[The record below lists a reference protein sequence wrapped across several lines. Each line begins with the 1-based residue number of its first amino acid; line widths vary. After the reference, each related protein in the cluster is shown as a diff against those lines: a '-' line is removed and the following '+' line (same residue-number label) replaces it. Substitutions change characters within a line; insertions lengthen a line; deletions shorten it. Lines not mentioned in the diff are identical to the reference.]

1 MKKWLIF
8 AAICLGVLAIC
19 ALIWF
24 VFPLVAIA
32 DVRPF
37 ASVWLRLA
45 LVLLTLTIFSG
56 VYALKYYRG
65 RKASA
70 ALAAEIAK
78 TEPSETD
85 SDAKQLADKMADAL
99 KTLKTS
105 SRAKGDFL
113 YELPWYIII
122 GPPGAGKTTAL
133 LNSGLKFAVT
143 GAKDRKP
150 ISGVGGT
157 RYCDWWFTEDAVLID
172 TAGRYTTQDSDA
184 GSDRKSWLSFLDLLK
199 KNRPL
204 QPINGVMI
212 GISLADLM
220 TLPEAELAS
229 HCIAVRKRLS
239 ELHDRLAVDFP
250 VYVIFTKADLVNG
263 FNEFFGSLG
272 EQRRRMVWGA
282 TFKVKNKAENK
293 VSEAGD
299 EFDLLMDRLN
309 QEMADRLQ
317 EEGDPLSRA
326 RIFGFPSQM
335 AVVKPAVINFLN
347 QIFEPTRYQTDI
359 PLRGFYFTSGTQEGT
374 PIDRLL
380 GAMSGAF
387 QNAAPQPAMSG
398 RGKSYFLGDLLTKV
412 IFGEAGWVSTNRSAQ
427 QRSRA
432 LAYAGYG
439 AVALVTVA
447 MLGLW
452 GLSYF
457 YNTQLISATDR
468 GVIKYV
474 QAAKDVLIEDPVSDT
489 DFVKPMSLL
498 DMLLYLPAGYATRD
512 TPEEPVGTLGL
523 SQKDTLLAASTVAYQ
538 TALDRMLRSRLVL
551 YVEKQLEANQDNP
564 IFLYEALKVYL
575 MLGRYEGAPIDKE
588 LIVSWM
594 SNQWDATQGA
604 ANVKARTEFLGHVEN
619 MLALDNGGGVDVPL
633 NGPLVEQAQRIIAR
647 MSIADRAYLLLKSEA
662 SSEDGGDWNAV
673 EAGGPETRTVFETQD
688 GTELESVKVA
698 RFYTYFGFHELFL
711 GKMNDVAD
719 QLEDERWVL
728 GKLGEQTAITAQV
741 KSLGP
746 DLVQTYTADFIKA
759 WTGALDKLRLK
770 PLSAD
775 KADYAILDALTGPTS
790 PLEGL
795 LHSVSTQTKL
805 TAEPAVPQSE
815 EGNTAVDAATEVL
828 KKKLQSKATGMA
840 RIGLDIARK
849 SELRAGAAAPRSQL
863 PGVEIENHFRAFHEM
878 VDGELNQRPIDQLL
892 DNLRGIR
899 QNLIEAKAD
908 GESAASS
915 AQVVAK
921 FVLTLKT
928 QNANRLPPP
937 FDAMIQA
944 AAQEFEGD
952 AANATISELTAALKG
967 SVTQKCELAV
977 KNRFP
982 FAPKSK
988 REVPWQDFAA
998 VFGQGGV
1005 LDEFFATKLESLVD
1019 QTGSDWVWKNTTR
1032 LGRELSPA
1040 TLKSFQ
1046 NAAKIRAAFFPQ
1058 GGNVPNVILTIT
1070 PGNFHEEATGAIFE
1084 INGTKLETTM
1094 VPESKD
1100 FNWPGGSLADGSA
1113 SVTIL
1118 PVLDDGIST
1127 IGEKGPWAFYKLIDR
1142 GSPKKRGDSILLNYV
1157 IGGRYVTYQVK
1168 VGSLANPFAL
1178 PELQRFTC
1186 PKGF

>member
-8 AAICLGVLAIC
+8 AAICFGVIAIC

-45 LVLLTLTIFSG
+45 LVLLTLTVFTG
-56 VYALKYYRG
+56 VYAYKYYRG

-78 TEPSETD
+78 AGPAEQA

-99 KTLKTS
+99 KTMKS
-105 SRAKGDFL
+105 SSKAKGDFL

-133 LNSGLKFAVT
+133 LNSGLKFATT
-143 GAKDRKP
+143 GSKDRKP

-172 TAGRYTTQDSDA
+172 TAGRYTTQDSDSE
-184 GSDRKSWLSFLDLLK
+184 SDARSWLSFLDLLK
-199 KNRPL
+199 KHRPL

-220 TLPEAELAS
+220 TLPEAEIAG
-229 HCIAVRKRLS
+229 HCAAIRKRLS
-239 ELHDRLAVDFP
+239 ELHNRLAVDFP
-250 VYVIFTKADLVNG
+250 VYVVFTKADLVNG
-263 FNEFFGSLG
+263 FNEFFGALG

-293 VSEAGD
+293 VGEAGD
-299 EFDLLMDRLN
+299 EFDLLMDRLS

-335 AVVKPAVINFLN
+335 AAVKPAVINFLN

-387 QNAAPQPAMSG
+387 QNTAPQPVMSG

-412 IFGEAGWVSTNRSAQ
+412 IFGEAGWVSTNRAAQ

-432 LAYAGYG
+432 LAFAGYG
-439 AVALVTVA
+439 AVAMATVA

-452 GLSYF
+452 GMSYF
-457 YNTQLISATDR
+457 YNTQLIAATDR
-468 GVIKYV
+468 GIIKYV
-474 QAAKDVLIEDPVSDT
+474 LAAKDVLLEDPVADE

-498 DMLLYLPAGYATRD
+498 DMLLYLPAGYAARA
-512 TPEEPVGTLGL
+512 TPEETIFTLGL
-523 SQKDTLLAASTVAYQ
+523 SQKDTLLAASTGAYQ
-538 TALDRMLRSRLVL
+538 TALDRTLRSRLVL

-575 MLGRYEGAPIDKE
+575 MLGRYEGAPIDRE
-588 LIVSWM
+588 LILAWM
-594 SNQWDATQGA
+594 SDQWDATQTA

-647 MSIADRAYLLLKSEA
+647 MSIADRAYLLMKSEA
-662 SSEDGGDWNAV
+662 ASEEGGDWNAV
-673 EAGGPETRTVFETQD
+673 EAGGPETKTVFETQD
-688 GTELESVKVA
+688 GVDLETVRVP

-711 GKMNDVAD
+711 GKINEVAD
-719 QLEDERWVL
+719 RLEDERWVL

-759 WTGALDKLRLK
+759 WTDVLNKLRLK

-795 LHSVSTQTKL
+795 LQSVSTQTKL
-805 TAEPAVPQSE
+805 TAEPPVPEAE
-815 EGNTAVDAATEVL
+815 EGNGALDAAKEIL
-828 KKKLQSKATGMA
+828 RKKAESKVKGMA
-840 RIGLDIARK
+840 RVGLNIAKK

-878 VDGELNQRPIDQLL
+878 LDGEQNQRPIDQLL

-899 QNLIEAKAD
+899 QNLIDARAD
-908 GESAASS
+908 SESAASA

-944 AAQEFEGD
+944 AAQEFEGE
-952 AANATISELTAALKG
+952 AANATISELTTALKG
-967 SVTQKCELAV
+967 SVTQKCEVAV

-982 FAPKSK
+982 FDPKSK
-988 REVPWQDFAA
+988 REIPWQDFAA
-998 VFGQGGV
+998 LFGQGGAF
-1005 LDEFFATKLESLVD
+1005 DEFFATKLQSLVD
-1019 QTGSDWVWKNTTR
+1019 DSGGAWKWKDATR

-1046 NAAKIRAAFFPQ
+1046 KAFNIQKAFFPR
-1058 GGNVPNVILTIT
+1058 GGNYPSVSITVT
-1070 PGNFHEEATGAIFE
+1070 PGTFSEQVTGAIFE
-1084 INGTKLETTM
+1084 VNGSKLETTTM
-1094 VPESKD
+1094 VSESKD
-1100 FNWPGGSLADGSA
+1100 FDWPGGSADGSA

-1118 PVLDDGIST
+1118 PEIEDGVST
-1127 IGEKGPWAFYKLIDR
+1127 LSKKGPWALYKLIID
-1142 GSPKKRGDSILLNYV
+1142 GGAKKRGDSINISFVL
-1157 IGGRYVTYQVK
+1157 GGRSVPYQIK

-1178 PELQRFTC
+1178 PDLQGFVC